1 MPPAS
6 AQTAS
11 SAPIAFLDEIGE
23 ALAHGSRERRESML
37 RHVTDLFAGRAAD
50 YSEDEVALFDDVI
63 NLLAAEIEFHARV
76 ALATQL
82 APIPNAPPRIVKAL
96 AFDDAIEVAAP
107 LLTKSARLDD
117 AALVTVA
124 RTKSQQHLLA
134 ICGRETL
141 SETVTDSLILRGD
154 RRVLMRLADNAGA
167 RMSERGYGVF
177 VGRAEG
183 DDSLT
188 ERLGLRADIPRPIFL
203 VLLAQA
209 SALVRERL
217 EAARPDLRAE
227 VSEAVAAAAL
237 SLQEESRDLSAE
249 AAARSLVF
257 SLHGTGELR
266 DNYVEVFS
274 RAGQFEETAFA
285 ISQLCDLPVPAV
297 ERALAQKRS
306 ETVLILAKAAGLR
319 WPATLAILQM
329 RAAKLGMPLGNL
341 EQARASFDKLKPAT
355 AQELVRF
362 YRARETAS
370 ANKTPA

>member
-1 MPPAS
+1 MPTAS
-6 AQTAS
+6 GQTAS

-96 AFDDAIEVAAP
+96 AFDDAIEIAAP
-107 LLTKSARLDD
+107 VLTKSARLDD
-117 AALVTVA
+117 ASLVTVA
-124 RTKSQQHLLA
+124 RTRSQQHLLA
-134 ICGRETL
+134 ICGREAL
-141 SETVTDSLILRGD
+141 SETVTDSVILRGD

-167 RMSERGYGVF
+167 RISERGYGVF
-177 VGRAEG
+177 AERADG
-183 DDSLT
+183 DDKLI
-188 ERLGLRADIPRPIFL
+188 ERLGLRADIPRAIFL
-203 VLLAQA
+203 MLLAHA
-209 SALVRERL
+209 SALVREKL

-237 SLQEESRDLSAE
+237 SLQEESRDISAE
-249 AAARSLVF
+249 AAAQSLVF

-266 DNYVEVFS
+266 DNYVEIFS

-285 ISQLCDLPVPAV
+285 ISQLCDLPVRAV

-306 ETVLILAKAAGLR
+306 ETVLILAKAAALH

-329 RAAKLGMPLGNL
+329 RAARLGIPVGNL

-362 YRARETAS
+362 YRARETAP
-370 ANKTPA
+370 ANKRPA